1 MISED
6 GTYKTAVLGNPL
18 ERKGAQ
24 FLVFVPTATYNVFES
39 LSNDEATF
47 HSYLDIPGML
57 LSYFII
63 ISSVQHLSLRGDGQ
77 PEFSVTKMADLFPKY
92 RGMFQHLAKPGYH
105 GDYISCK
112 GDSGRI
118 HDEQ

>member
-24 FLVFVPTATYNVFES
+24 FLVFVPTATYSVFES

-47 HSYLDIPGML
+47 HSYIDIPGML
-57 LSYFII
+57 LSYLIN
-63 ISSVQHLSLRGDGQ
+63 SVQHLSLRGDGQ
-77 PEFSVTKMADLFPKY
+77 PELLRYQCLV
-92 RGMFQHLAKPGYH
+92 
-105 GDYISCK
+105 
-112 GDSGRI
+112 
-118 HDEQ
+118 